1 MTDLVS
7 VIIPTFNYGR
17 YIDQALESVR
27 RQSHVE
33 WECIVVDDGSTDDTR
48 ERIEK
53 WTEFDSRFKDIRQGN
68 RGVSAAR
75 NNGLKNSR
83 GRFIQFLDADDLL
96 DEFKIE
102 RQLVFLNAHPVTD
115 IVYGRAK
122 SIGPDDIYDTGS
134 FENTADI
141 DWLPEIRGDDALRSL
156 VRSPFPTHCALVR
169 RSVIDDIGLFDES
182 KRYCEDWYYWI
193 QCAAAGKRFRYED
206 IEGTVAYYRTHS
218 GSACANHE
226 LNIAGQR
233 RLRRE
238 INGIIRDPDIRKLN
252 RSLAA
257 SLEGYQGI
265 GKVRD
270 GDIVS
275 GVVDCLKAGMISPT
289 FSERLKWFYCA
300 AVSPFARRGDIEH
313 VVTLP
318 ISQSFRSI
326 LRSKG

>member
-1 MTDLVS
+1 MIDLVS

-27 RQSHVE
+27 CQSHNE

-53 WTEFDSRFKDIRQGN
+53 WTEIDPRIKYFYQGN

-75 NNGLKNSR
+75 NNGLGNSR
-83 GRFIQFLDADDLL
+83 GSFIQFLDADDLL

-102 RQLVFLNAHPVTD
+102 RQLAFLNAHPGTE
-115 IVYGRAK
+115 IVYGRAR
-122 SIGPDDIYDTGS
+122 SIGPDDIYDIRS
-134 FENTADI
+134 FENAAAI

-156 VRSPFPTHCALVR
+156 VRSPFPTHCVLVR

-206 IEGTVAYYRTHS
+206 IEGTIAYYRTHS
-218 GSACANHE
+218 GSACANRE
-226 LNIAGQR
+226 LNLAGQR
-233 RLRRE
+233 QLRRE
-238 INGIIRDPDIRKLN
+238 IDGIIRDPEIRKLN

-270 GDIVS
+270 GKLFS
-275 GVVDCLKAGMISPT
+275 GIVDCLKAGIISPT
-289 FSERLKWFYCA
+289 FRERLKWFYCA
-300 AVSPFARRGDIEH
+300 GAAPFASRKDIELL
-313 VVTLP
+313 VTLP
-318 ISQSFRSI
+318 VAASFRSI
-326 LRSKG
+326 IRSKG